1 MYRLIPILLLFLV
14 VGLAIPARA
23 AGPYNI
29 HWPGS
34 KMGVDPQALTV
45 VGHYQH
51 YRLKKGDDLLEIAR
65 DYGLGYTEIGVK
77 YRYWDPFL
85 PPAGAEMLIPTI
97 WIVPDSRGKQ
107 IIVNTG
113 EMRLYYF
120 IKNGAQVYTFPIGMG
135 VLDFK
140 TPSGSFRVINKKVN
154 PTWHIPK
161 TLQAKYGMA
170 EMPPGEDNPLG
181 EYKLTLSWGD
191 YGIHGTAMP
200 LGVGRMVSHGCTRMY
215 PEHIKKLFPMVPVG
229 TTVEY
234 IYEPAKVGFRQ
245 GRIFLSVHEDV
256 YFKIRS
262 MILHVLNLLEQRG
275 LADQVDM
282 NKVMQTVEEED
293 GMPVDVTK
301 NAVAAGNF
309 TSSQTFQQAGGEP
322 LNLR

>member
-1 MYRLIPILLLFLV
+1 MRKLTSALFCLLLVSFA
-14 VGLAIPARA
+14 GSAWA
-23 AGPYNI
+23 AGPYHI
-29 HWPGS
+29 HRPDS
-34 KMGVDPQALTV
+34 RIGVDPQAVTV
-45 VGHYQH
+45 VGHLQH
-51 YRLKKGDDLLEIAR
+51 YRIKKGDDLLEIAR
-65 DYGLGYTEIGVK
+65 QFGLGYSEIGVK
-77 YRYWDPFL
+77 YRNWDPFL
-85 PPAGAEMLIPTI
+85 PPVGAEMTIPTL

-120 IKNGAQVYTFPIGMG
+120 IKKETEVYTFPIGMG

-140 TPSGSFRVINKKVN
+140 TPSGSFRVIEKKVK
-154 PTWHIPK
+154 PAWHIPK
-161 TLQAKYGMA
+161 SLQAKYGMA
-170 EMPPGEDNPLG
+170 VMAPGEDNPLG

-234 IYEPAKVGFRQ
+234 IYEPAKIGFRQ
-245 GRIFLSVHEDV
+245 GRIYLSVHEDV
-256 YFKIRS
+256 YYKIRS

-282 NKVMQTVEEED
+282 RKVMQTVEEQD

-301 NAVAAGNF
+301 SAGDSGSF
-309 TSSQTFQQAGGEP
+309 TPSRP
-322 LNLR
+322 L